1 MTSEYLRHEYT
12 WSNHCITGNVLGWG
26 MTASSCPK
34 DRDMLRELEKTAS
47 AAEPERAK
55 GIPVEELSFVPGCGF
70 VKMTVIPWDSGE
82 DNRKNKKVFLYQPKE
97 TSGRPDVYMA
107 PQGTWKDEPREGYL
121 APIELETREER
132 PEDIFIEMQVYDRLP
147 DFLRAVFWCLFEKK
161 QGLNF
166 TAPSWKQEEFA
177 KKAGKLMYAIHCILP
192 ESLRKKAGYVSYTE
206 QPVSREPFY
215 FSREPYGE
223 NCINISEFEK
233 QEFPPAASKLE
244 EYFFYHLSEFLVK
257 KNALYDRFWSEAEQY
272 LKTSAGGNEERKL
285 QWLFYMFCQ
294 KNGMEALDKND
305 LLPGIPELF
314 YWASR
319 EPVLKETA
327 GEVQALLHKE
337 AFTREEKEEY
347 IRILL
352 EGFTKRAQEPVCG
365 ELDWLLNSIR
375 ADSRKHFQEQLT
387 VIKEKNPLIY
397 ALLLAQNTEKEGAWQ
412 QEFFRKHTTSFS
424 KMQSYVGLLEKAEIP
439 PEVKNQ
445 IILAGIHLLNQNLFK
460 KDNYTQFDALMIRLS
475 RKDQWVEILKDFVS
489 SQLEPEAANLDD
501 AQLKTACYVEQL
513 LKKYAPGE
521 ASGKLAEE
529 QKKRRKQERTEE
541 TAAEEAGYEEVQE
554 DEEEEPEEAEPGTLR
569 EALFVGY
576 PQGFLTGCAL
586 YLCNYSLMIG
596 HWKIAV
602 GMAGMWLLLMLNFY
616 YMMMHKEKKY
626 PFWKNLGMC
635 ILEGYV
641 IEFIASLF
649 LSQRI
654 RLYYFIILGIAAIAV
669 QVFNIFR
676 KRLEEEEE

>member
-70 VKMTVIPWDSGE
+70 IKMTVIPWDSGE
-82 DNRKNKKVFLYQPKE
+82 DNRKNKKVFLYQPRE
-97 TSGRPDVYMA
+97 TSAGPDVYMA
-107 PQGTWKDEPREGYL
+107 PQGIWEDEAREGYL
-121 APIELETREER
+121 APVNMEARTER

-166 TAPSWKQEEFA
+166 AAPSWKQEEFA
-177 KKAGKLMYAIHCILP
+177 GNAGKLMYAIHCILP

-206 QPVSREPFY
+206 QPVSRESFY
-215 FSREPYGE
+215 FSKEPCGE
-223 NCINISEFEK
+223 NCINLSDFER
-233 QEFPPAASKLE
+233 QEFPPAVSKLE
-244 EYFFYHLSEFLVK
+244 EYFFYHLSELLVK
-257 KNALYDRFWSEAEQY
+257 KDALYDRFWSEAERY
-272 LKTSAGGNEERKL
+272 LKTSTGGNEERKI

-294 KNGMEALDKND
+294 KNGREPLDKNN

-319 EPVLKETA
+319 EPELRETA
-327 GEVQALLHKE
+327 GEVRAFLHKE
-337 AFTREEKEEY
+337 RFTREEKEEY

-352 EGFTKRAQEPVCG
+352 EGFTKRAQEAVCG
-365 ELDWLLNSIR
+365 ELDWILSSLY
-375 ADSRKHFQEQLT
+375 ADSRKYFQEQLA

-397 ALLLAQNTEKEGAWQ
+397 ALLLAQNTDKEGAWQ
-412 QEFFRKHTTSFS
+412 QENFKKNTTSFS
-424 KMQSYVGLLEKAEIP
+424 KMENYVGVLEKAEIP

-445 IILAGIHLLNQNLFK
+445 IILAGIHLLNKNLFK
-460 KDNYTQFDALMIRLS
+460 KENYTKFDALMNRLS
-475 RKDQWVEILKDFVS
+475 RKDQWVEILKDFVAN
-489 SQLEPEAANLDD
+489 QLEPEAENLDD
-501 AQLKTACYVEQL
+501 AQLKTACYVEQF
-513 LKKYAPGE
+513 LKKYAPE
-521 ASGKLAEE
+521 EVSGVLAEE
-529 QKKRRKQERTEE
+529 QKRRRKEE
-541 TAAEEAGYEEVQE
+541 LPAVAAAGEAEYEVQE
-554 DEEEEPEEAEPGTLR
+554 EEDEMEETEPGTLK

-576 PQGFLTGCAL
+576 PQGFLTGCAF

-616 YMMMHKEKKY
+616 YLMMHKEKKY

-649 LSQRI
+649 LSQKI

-676 KRLEEEEE
+676 KRVEEEEE

>member
-26 MTASSCPK
+26 ITASSCPK
-34 DRDMLRELEKTAS
+34 NRDMLRELEKTAS

-70 VKMTVIPWDSGE
+70 VKMTVIPWGSGE

-97 TSGRPDVYMA
+97 TSVQPDIYMA
-107 PQGTWKDEPREGYL
+107 PEGMWKDTPQEAYL
-121 APIELETREER
+121 APIKLEGRTER

-147 DFLRAVFWCLFEKK
+147 DFLRVVFWCLFEKK

-166 TAPSWKQEEFA
+166 VAPAWPQEEFA
-177 KKAGKLMYAIHCILP
+177 GNAGRLMYAIHCILP

-215 FSREPYGE
+215 FSKEPCGE
-223 NCINISEFEK
+223 NCINLSEFES
-233 QEFPPAASKLE
+233 QEFPLAVSKLE

-257 KNALYDRFWSEAEQY
+257 KDSLYDKFWAEAEQY
-272 LKTSAGGNEERKL
+272 LKTSIGGNEQRKL
-285 QWLFYMFCQ
+285 EWLFYMFCQ
-294 KNGMEALDKND
+294 KHGKEALNKND
-305 LLPGIPELF
+305 LISGLPELC
-314 YWASR
+314 YWSYR
-319 EPVLKETA
+319 EPALKETA
-327 GEVQALLHKE
+327 DEVRSLLHKE
-337 AFTREEKEEY
+337 RFTQEEKGEY

-352 EGFTKRAQEPVCG
+352 EGFTKRAQEPICG
-365 ELDWLLNSIR
+365 ELDWLLSSMYV
-375 ADSRKHFQEQLT
+375 DSRKHFMEQLA
-387 VIKEKNPLIY
+387 VIQEKNPLIY
-397 ALLLAQNTEKEGAWQ
+397 ALLLSHNIEKEGTWQ
-412 QEFFRKHTTSFS
+412 QEIFKKNTASFA
-424 KMQSYVGLLEKAEIP
+424 KMKKYVGILEKAEIS

-445 IILAGIHLLNQNLFK
+445 IILAGIYLLNQNLFK

-475 RKDQWVEILKDFVS
+475 RKEQWVEILKDFVVN
-489 SQLEPEAANLDD
+489 QLEPEAKNLDD

-513 LKKYAPGE
+513 LKKYAPKE

-529 QKKRRKQERTEE
+529 QKKRGKQNVPEVTAVKEAEYEVEE
-541 TAAEEAGYEEVQE
+541 D
-554 DEEEEPEEAEPGTLR
+554 DEEEMEETEPGTLK

-576 PQGFLTGCAL
+576 PQGFLTGGVL

-649 LSQRI
+649 LSQKI
-654 RLYYFIILGIAAIAV
+654 RLYYFIILGIAAIVV

-676 KRLEEEEE
+676 KRVEEEGE